1 MLNPE
6 RFLTVRFI
14 FEWYP
19 ETSRSLYSYIRIRE
33 VRMFSRLYWYDQFI
47 IFHLHPC
54 PLRRNKNNKPNSS
67 QIPHSNCTTSAR
79 ITPVVLPAHWVRDG
93 FGIPAEGGWQGVSL
107 VSLGIAIASRS
118 AAKTRQSKEL
128 NLCYAE
134 IGCFTQWSDCVFAF
148 RWLFVWVNMW
158 YQVEWERN
166 RARIRGCCGQQELYT
181 KNVNKRW
188 LIVAEEACRIGK
200 VGKWYKVSKRHEVI
214 ICFFLVHVFY
224 LEILII
230 SLVRGFLPK

>member
-6 RFLTVRFI
+6 RFLTVRFM

-33 VRMFSRLYWYDQFI
+33 VGMFSRLYWYDQFI
-47 IFHLHPC
+47 IFHLHHC

-134 IGCFTQWSDCVFAF
+134 IECFTQWSDCVFAF
-148 RWLFVWVNMW
+148 RCMFVWGKYVIPSW
-158 YQVEWERN
+158 GATKLCTYPRLLWWTRTFYKERWREMTKRSRRGLQN
-166 RARIRGCCGQQELYT
+166 R
-181 KNVNKRW
+181 
-188 LIVAEEACRIGK
+188 
-200 VGKWYKVSKRHEVI
+200 
-214 ICFFLVHVFY
+214 
-224 LEILII
+224 
-230 SLVRGFLPK
+230 